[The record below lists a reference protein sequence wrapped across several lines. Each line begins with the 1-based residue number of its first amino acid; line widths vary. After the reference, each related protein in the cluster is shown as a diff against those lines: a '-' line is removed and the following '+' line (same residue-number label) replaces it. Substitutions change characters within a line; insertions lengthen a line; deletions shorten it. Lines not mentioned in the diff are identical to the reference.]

1 MIKRKQE
8 MTVEPRF
15 EVKGGRGGYD
25 STHIFPAAEC
35 DKTTLFAVNT
45 LPPEARSACI
55 RIPPRARPM

>member
-25 STHIFPAAEC
+25 RGDRGGSS
-35 DKTTLFAVNT
+35 
-45 LPPEARSACI
+45 RW
-55 RIPPRARPM
+55 